1 MKFIVALPK
10 RNISINLTVKAILV
24 GTLMGALS
32 IVTGV
37 SPNQPIPAS
46 AAPGDG
52 ITAYVSPPLV
62 QGPPSSYGTSL
73 ETFASWTSCTSFPA
87 SAVGTFSG
95 TCQRLTN
102 GYSYIWGGA
111 SSTSDTPFVGGVPSQ
126 YVVASGTQLTLTFAA
141 PAKYVGFW
149 WSAGSANNVVKLYTA
164 ASATTPVAT
173 FTTATIDSLLG
184 PSMPNPY
191 PGSATVSAIDGTTYK
206 KGYYFGRPADH
217 TSLTP
222 TSFSGG
228 NNQSHAFLNIF
239 TSGSI
244 AFTKIEFTG
253 SNFEFDN
260 VAVSNSPQI
269 PTPNLVF
276 IESVLGKTVTFLPN
290 GGIGTMNAQTEPSA
304 STLTANTFTRTGYT
318 FTGWHTNS
326 AGTSGTSYTDQA
338 SYNFASDLTLHA
350 QWTLT
355 PIAVTFNS
363 QGGSTITNG
372 SSTMGAS
379 IATSPGTPTRE
390 GYTFNGW
397 FENATGGTAIT
408 FPYTHARTANF
419 TLYAQ
424 WTPNNLVITNDTQGG
439 STIANGST
447 TTGASINTSLGTPTR
462 EGYTF
467 NGWFENATGGT
478 AITFPYTHARTANF
492 TLYAQWAVVP
502 TTTTTTT
509 APISVTPSL
518 EAPRIATVGQPIY
531 IMAKGFTPGE
541 RVVLRIGGGKTTTLI
556 ANAKG
561 EVRLE
566 VVLDS
571 ASTGNKQVVTFAA
584 AGGRSVS
591 REIRVNAPQTLPS
604 TGSNS
609 ASLVLWGM
617 FFSMM
622 GIALL
627 MGRRLLRR

>member
-1 MKFIVALPK
+1 MTQKK
-10 RNISINLTVKAILV
+10 RNQSIARSTKSICV
-24 GTLMGALS
+24 GVLLGMLL
-32 IVTGV
+32 IVTGLT
-37 SPNQPIPAS
+37 SQQ
-46 AAPGDG
+46 AAPAIAAAGDG

-62 QGPPSSYGTSL
+62 QGPPSTYGTSL
-73 ETFASWTSCTSFPA
+73 ETFASWTSCSSFPA

-102 GYSYIWGGA
+102 GYDYVWGGA
-111 SSTSDTPFVGGVPSQ
+111 SSTSDSPFIGGVPSQ
-126 YVVASGTQLTLTFAA
+126 YVVAHGTQLTVTFAN

-149 WSAGSANNVVKLYTA
+149 WSAGSANNVVKLFTA
-164 ASATTPVAT
+164 ASGATPVAT

-184 PSMPNPY
+184 ASIPNPY

-206 KGYYFGRPADH
+206 KGHYFGRPADH
-217 TSLTP
+217 TSLNP

-239 TSGSI
+239 ASGSI
-244 AFTKIEFTG
+244 AFTKIEFSG
-253 SNFEFDN
+253 MNFEFDN
-260 VAVSNSPQI
+260 VAISSSTQT
-269 PTPNLVF
+269 PTSNLVF
-276 IESVLGKTVTFLPN
+276 IESVLGKTVNFLPN
-290 GGIGTMNAQTEPSA
+290 GGSGTMNAQTEPSTSALA
-304 STLTANTFTRTGYT
+304 SNTFTRTGYT

-326 AGTSGTSYTDQA
+326 AGTGGTSYSDQF
-338 SYNFASDLTLHA
+338 SYSFASDLTLHA

-355 PIAVTFNS
+355 PLAVAFNT
-363 QGGSTITNG
+363 QGGSTVANG
-372 SSTMGAS
+372 TSTMGAS
-379 IATSPGTPTRE
+379 IATSPGTPTRA

-397 FENATGGTAIT
+397 YENATGGTALT

-424 WTPNNLVITNDTQGG
+424 WTQIPAV
-439 STIANGST
+439 T
-447 TTGASINTSLGTPTR
+447 TP
-462 EGYTF
+462 
-467 NGWFENATGGT
+467 
-478 AITFPYTHARTANF
+478 
-492 TLYAQWAVVP
+492 VVQS
-502 TTTTTTT
+502 
-509 APISVTPSL
+509 SVTPTL

-571 ASTGNKQVVTFAA
+571 ATSGNKQVVTFAA
-584 AGGRSVS
+584 ASGRSVS

-609 ASLVLWGM
+609 ASLVMWG
-617 FFSMM
+617 
-622 GIALL
+622 LL
-627 MGRRLLRR
+627 VILLGCAFLFWKRLNLQ